1 MFIHLLLGQLAMP
14 RYWEQLLHQ
23 NTNLLL
29 DLVLRDMDR
38 VIVTSIPYQ
47 ISLRDQYLSRLQQE
61 RNPRSWQQG

>member
-1 MFIHLLLGQLAMP
+1 
-14 RYWEQLLHQ
+14 
-23 NTNLLL
+23 LLL

-61 RNPRSWQQG
+61 RNP